1 MQESFVWRVLVT
13 VAISATVILLLLFV
27 WQALPVLLL
36 IFIGILLGI
45 LLRWL
50 RDWVSQHT
58 GLSPALSLTVV
69 VLTLLLFIG
78 GGITLLAP
86 VIEDQAE
93 ILVESLVKSLSM
105 IGAYLQQFG
114 WGQDLL
120 AETIDLETL
129 LGTKEDDGSTLM
141 TRMAGIFSTTFGAI
155 FNLLIIL
162 LIGTY
167 LAAEPG
173 LYINGMLRLVPLAR
187 RYRAYQVM
195 GRLAHVVR
203 WWMLGQVLSMLILGS
218 LTTLGLW
225 LLEIPLALT
234 LGLIVAIMTFIPILG
249 PIIAGVPTVLIALAE
264 DPTRAI
270 YVMIF
275 YLVIQSL
282 EGYFITPMIHRK
294 VIAMPPVLII
304 TVQALLATLIG
315 FMGVLLAM
323 PLVACA
329 MVVVQMLYV
338 EDTLDDSFNRP
349 ALEFDESEDKQM

>member
-1 MQESFVWRVLVT
+1 MQESFVWRVLVS

-50 RDWVSQHT
+50 RDRVNQYT
-58 GLSPALSLTVV
+58 GLSSALSLTVV
-69 VLTLLLFIG
+69 LLVLLSLIG

-86 VIEDQAE
+86 VIENQAE
-93 ILVESLVKSLSM
+93 ILIESLVKSLSTM
-105 IGAYLQQFG
+105 RAYMQQFG

-120 AETIDLETL
+120 AETVDLETW
-129 LGTKEDDGSTLM
+129 LGIKEDDGSTLM

-155 FNLLIIL
+155 FSLLLIL
-162 LIGTY
+162 LIGIY
-167 LAAEPG
+167 LAAEPS
-173 LYINGMLRLVPLAR
+173 LYISGMLRLVPLAR

-203 WWMLGQVLSMLILGS
+203 WWMLGQALSMLILGS

-249 PIIAGVPTVLIALAE
+249 PIIAAVPTILIALAE

-270 YVMIF
+270 YVAMF
-275 YLVIQSL
+275 YLAIQNV
-282 EGYFITPMIHRK
+282 EGYFITPMIHRR

-304 TVQALLATLIG
+304 SVQALLATLLG

-338 EDTLDDSFNRP
+338 EDTLEDSFNRP
-349 ALEFDESEDKQM
+349 ALKFDECGDTEL